1 MSTVSIKLEEESKNK
16 KEEEV
21 GVVNMEESYN
31 EDRVGK
37 IVTRTGPKEKDS
49 EVTLVFQ
56 AWVKVKQFGQEAIW
70 VPAGFKEDANFCF
83 RCAKLKMKDKI
94 YKT

>member
-1 MSTVSIKLEEESKNK
+1 M
-16 KEEEV
+16 
-21 GVVNMEESYN
+21 NMEESYN

-56 AWVKVKQFGQEAIW
+56 AWVKVKTIW
-70 VPAGFKEDANFCF
+70 PRGHLSTGWF
-83 RCAKLKMKDKI
+83 
-94 YKT
+94 